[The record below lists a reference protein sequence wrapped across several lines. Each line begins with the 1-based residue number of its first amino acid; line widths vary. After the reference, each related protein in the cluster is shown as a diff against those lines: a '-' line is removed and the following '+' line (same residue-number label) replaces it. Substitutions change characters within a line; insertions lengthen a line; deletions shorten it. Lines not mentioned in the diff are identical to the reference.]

1 MDAPRHASHSGLISV
16 QVVNSLNENEQTR
29 AATLPSY
36 WLHRSNMTFEAAAEV
51 FSTPLPS
58 VFCMHLTAVHGFIG
72 IFHMGAIPSPREG
85 RGLLKQIRDITNV
98 RESFS
103 T

>member
-16 QVVNSLNENEQTR
+16 QDVNSLNDNEQTR
-29 AATLPSY
+29 AANLPSY

-72 IFHMGAIPSPREG
+72 ILHMGAIPSPRE
-85 RGLLKQIRDITNV
+85 RTRIIKADKRHC
-98 RESFS
+98 RRA
-103 T
+103 